1 MYLLKSRMRDR
12 CEYLGFFSIFGV
24 LCGPHVLRIAFVV
37 REVGLEVILKVK
49 ARSEQIAKIIYRS
62 RSPPS
67 SFTIQHPQHHQL
79 NTSIHCFKETTK
91 MRLSLLSA
99 CLGLVSSALAHCPNT
114 SYNTTKWA
122 PLPQTALG
130 MTIPPVGYLTQH
142 LGGGAYAILNGEY
155 QSWFLVSNKGV
166 IVMDC
171 PPLFGR
177 NCMYAIGN
185 VTDIPVTHFVYSHA
199 HADHAHGA
207 VYWADAGVTFI
218 AQELAKERII
228 DVLNHGSTPVPV
240 PTVTFDKHM
249 TLEVGNQTVEL
260 SYKGDNHAVGNIFI
274 YAPQQKILALI
285 DVVFPGWVPFG
296 ELGASEYIPGW
307 TKAHDQILE
316 YDFNYYI
323 GGHVSRLGN
332 RADVEIQ
339 KEYVMDLRQITIEA
353 VAASTPLIAQIT
365 GPAAAANPGNAWA
378 ATSAYGEWLTD
389 YCEGPMNRKWVGKLG
404 GADVYARLNCYKMI
418 EAVRLDWGY
427 LGPAGLRS

>member
-1 MYLLKSRMRDR
+1 MQDR
-12 CEYLGFFSIFGV
+12 CEYLGFISTFGV

-37 REVGLEVILKVK
+37 QELGLDVILKVK

-79 NTSIHCFKETTK
+79 HSFIHRSKETTK

-99 CLGLVSSALAHCPNT
+99 CFGLVSSALAHCPST
-114 SYNTTKWA
+114 SYNTTRWA
-122 PLPQTALG
+122 PIPETARG
-130 MTIPPVGYLTQH
+130 MTIPATGYLTQH

-155 QSWFLVSNKGV
+155 QSWFLVSDKGV

-171 PPLFGR
+171 PPLIGR
-177 NCMYAIGN
+177 NCLYAIGN

-199 HADHAHGA
+199 HADHAAGA
-207 VYWADAGVTFI
+207 VLWADAGVTFI
-218 AQELAKERII
+218 AQELSKERII
-228 DVLNHGSTPVPV
+228 EVLNQGNLPVPV

-249 TLEVGNQTVEL
+249 TLQVGNQTVEL

-274 YAPQQKILALI
+274 YAPKQKILALI
-285 DVVFPGWVPFG
+285 DVVFPGWAPFG

-316 YDFNYYI
+316 YDFDYYI

-339 KEYVMDLRQITIEA
+339 RQYVMDLKRITIDA

-365 GPAAAANPGNAWA
+365 GPATAANPGNPWA
-378 ATSAYGEWLTD
+378 QTSAYGQWLTD
-389 YCEGPMNRKWVGKLG
+389 YCEPKINDLWVGKLG
-404 GADVYARLNCYKMI
+404 GADVYARMNCYKMI